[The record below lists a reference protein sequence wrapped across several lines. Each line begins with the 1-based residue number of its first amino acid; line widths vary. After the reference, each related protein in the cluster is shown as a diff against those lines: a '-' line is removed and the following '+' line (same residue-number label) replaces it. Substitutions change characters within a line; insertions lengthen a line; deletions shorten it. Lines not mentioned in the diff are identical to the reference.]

1 MIAVFFLTI
10 LVMSI
15 KSFSVNIDYSTKS
28 TDLPAYNL
36 TIKTPFGK
44 TVQFLT
50 NQTVAVD
57 EALVLVYLDAA
68 SEWIRSFAGRNKSDS
83 VIANEEPIYVSELV
97 LNINGY
103 SSIEEDIIPELE
115 NHSNVD
121 NLADQVLDIS
131 DLFPSFNSTTE
142 STDHKNI
149 TNISA
154 NLTIE
159 DSVISV
165 SDLFSDQSP
174 KAKKSIVSRQTQ
186 NNDQVEREETK
197 ETFDWYNPSLLFLHD
212 ICEGVFISTQKPKN
226 AYNLLG
232 FDCIFEPSKH
242 DFPILIFPI
251 KSICITTGSMDCE
264 MNNELFRPFHL
275 ERRSNRALRLFPI
288 LSQILSLCFLLI
300 L

>member
-1 MIAVFFLTI
+1 
-10 LVMSI
+10 MSI

-97 LNINGY
+97 LNINGNY
-103 SSIEEDIIPELE
+103 SIEEDIIPELE

-149 TNISA
+149 TKISA

-212 ICEGVFISTQKPKN
+212 ICEGDSIASSSLPNT
-226 AYNLLG
+226 
-232 FDCIFEPSKH
+232 IFQ
-242 DFPILIFPI
+242 FLYFQ
-251 KSICITTGSMDCE
+251 
-264 MNNELFRPFHL
+264 
-275 ERRSNRALRLFPI
+275 SNRYASRLAQWI
-288 LSQILSLCFLLI
+288 VK
-300 L
+300 